1 MLPFFVHMVGTTWS
15 VPHGR
20 YHTTCR
26 YFLIDWHFM
35 IPTQVSLVNKD
46 ASMLEAFGKGASED
60 IENAKDLIYT
70 AMTYDPETPS
80 GTSPASLTPPGSPHM
95 VGPPRGGM
103 FVVKEWPLILQSAMQ
118 AHYKPLTH
126 PPPLPCHMRS
136 EAPPP
141 DGGCRCRCCSCC
153 RCCHCPRARLLA
165 AGRRYRGPA
174 GPSV

>member
-1 MLPFFVHMVGTTWS
+1 
-15 VPHGR
+15 
-20 YHTTCR
+20 
-26 YFLIDWHFM
+26 M

-95 VGPPRGGM
+95 VRSPLGAGYTAWVTPHGEISSRGGM

-141 DGGCRCRCCSCC
+141 DGGCRCCH
-153 RCCHCPRARLLA
+153 CHCPRARLLLA